1 MDKKERFSFRKYKVG
16 LVSVLVGAVFLAA
29 GAGRVS
35 ADELSKAAGVS
46 QTDPASNIEQ
56 VVQATESSS
65 TADFAQVASVEEAT
79 AEVSGVESTAT
90 ASATADEVALASKT
104 QETVSE
110 ELSSPAATS
119 EATTNETVDATA
131 VGNVANA
138 QNSGVSS
145 EVSEETAQDV
155 EASAAS
161 VSSEVVTEVT
171 EKAQLEE
178 QTLDSAT
185 PQSIDSDE
193 LITVPEAWESGYK
206 GQGTIVAI
214 IDSGLDVDHDVLH
227 ISDLS
232 TAKYGS
238 EEEIEA
244 AKAAAGITYGKW
256 FNDKV
261 VFGYNYVDGNT
272 ILKEGEEASH
282 GMHVTG
288 IATGN
293 PSKALDGEYI
303 YGVAPEAQVIFL
315 RVFSDLK
322 SYTGPALYVRAIE
335 DAVKLGADS
344 INLSLGS
351 TTGSEVNMD
360 ETLIAA
366 IKAAQKAGVNVAISA
381 GNDGTFGDGANPL
394 AENPD
399 YGLVGNPSTTQDVIS
414 VASYNNSITRSNVV
428 TFVGMEDNAELN
440 NGKSS
445 FTNPDK
451 SDKKFENGKAYDY
464 VYVGTGTAEELEGV
478 DLTGKLALIQR
489 GGLTF
494 SEKIANATAHGA
506 EGVIIFNNDP
516 DGSNISMA
524 IDDTAIA
531 IPSAF
536 IPYKFGIEL
545 AKGGYQ
551 IKFSDVAEKFDNPGA
566 GKFSS
571 FSSWG
576 LTTDGALKPDVA
588 APGGSIYSS
597 YNNDK
602 YGSMSGTSMASPHVA
617 GVIALVKQY
626 LKENF
631 PEKSDEEVGYLV
643 KALIMST
650 AKAHYDKEAQAYT
663 SPRQQGAGLVDT
675 ASAVSTGLYV
685 TGDDG
690 YGSVT
695 LGNVGDTFTFD
706 VTIHN
711 IGDQDKTLTYET
723 NLGTDTVENGEITL
737 APRQLSTTTGH
748 TITVKANSS
757 ETITITV
764 DASQFAELLSKEMPN
779 GYYLEG
785 FVRFLDPTDL
795 AEVVSIPYVGFRGDF
810 QNLAVVETPVYQLV
824 SDGKDGFYFEVS
836 DDHVVDGDES
846 TTALITNSTE
856 SNYSKILGTFSNE
869 NGDFVLQLDENGQ
882 PYLAISPDGDGNQ
895 DYVLFKGVFLRN
907 YTNATAAVYAVDDVN
922 FENPLWKSGDSSGI
936 KNYYKK
942 ASVLYATQWD
952 GKDQDGHDLADGKYK
967 YVLTYY
973 PEVIGA
979 DAQHLA
985 FDVIIDRKE
994 PIITTA
1000 TYDEN
1005 TLTFTPRK
1013 ALDPD
1018 GSGVFKDS
1026 IFYYAENEK
1035 GEVEQVYLTPNADGS
1050 FTLPLDLADI
1060 EDFYYAV
1067 EDYAGNVAYAKVE
1080 DLINVGND
1088 SGRVT
1093 VNLLNDETKGNSYVD
1108 YTFIIKDAK
1117 GDIVTDLH
1125 FFGEDLTTVDLP
1137 FGDYTVELALY
1148 DKEWAELAGPTSQ
1161 KVSISETDS
1170 YKTVDFFVHTFSKA
1184 ALVLDFDKDLPK
1196 GTDVTIVNKDGK
1208 VTSVP
1213 AARYIKTDYGKDV
1226 YVGDYTL
1233 ALNLPE
1239 GYEIYEDPDFT
1250 VLYGKQ
1256 NRVKFSV
1263 IDKTGLIS
1271 ETNATADLEKEARY
1285 YNASLAKLLTYRD
1298 ALTSAQTI
1306 LSEKHTQAEVDA
1318 ALANLQVAKAA
1329 LDGQETQYQALSDE
1343 SDRYAGVQ
1351 ADPAYYNASASSR
1364 ITYDTLYR
1372 SAKFILA
1379 KAQTTQEEVD
1389 TALADLVAAREALD
1403 GQATD
1408 FTALRDLSAKSAVLK
1423 VTAAKYQNANEAV
1436 KDAYDQVLEEA
1447 LAVLANEGATQAE
1460 VDAALANLKAAE
1472 KALDGQEIIED
1483 TGVPKE
1489 ESLIP
1494 EEVIK
1499 PETPPKVE
1507 PQVSENEKGG
1517 EVAALGGV
1525 TIHTEAKASTPAK
1538 PLASSKA
1545 TDELPQTSSVTQ
1557 NYLLALGF
1565 ILVTLTA
1572 GIWKRRKVS
1581 KD

>member
-29 GAGRVS
+29 GAGHVS

-79 AEVSGVESTAT
+79 TEVSGVESTAT

-293 PSKALDGEYI
+293 PTKALDGEYI

-1148 DKEWAELAGPTSQ
+1148 DKEWAELAGLTSQ

-1184 ALVLDFDKDLPK
+1184 VLVLDFDKDLPK

-1213 AARYIKTDYGKDV
+1213 AARYVKTDYGKDV

-1263 IDKTGLIS
+1263 SDKTGLIS

-1298 ALTSAQTI
+1298 ALTSAQII
-1306 LSEKHTQAEVDA
+1306 LSEKHTQAEVDD

-1351 ADPAYYNASASSR
+1351 ADHAYYNASASSR

-1423 VTAAKYQNANEAV
+1423 VTAAKYQNANEAA
-1436 KDAYDQVLEEA
+1436 KDAYDQALEEA

-1517 EVAALGGV
+1517 EVAALGVV

-1538 PLASSKA
+1538 PLASSKV

-1565 ILVTLTA
+1565 TLVTLTA

>member
-293 PSKALDGEYI
+293 PSKAVGDEYI

-690 YGSVT
+690 YSSVT

-785 FVRFLDPTDL
+785 FVRFLDPTNL

-1067 EDYAGNVAYAKVE
+1067 EDYAGNVAYEKVE

-1148 DKEWAELAGPTSQ
+1148 DKEWAELAGLTSQ

-1184 ALVLDFDKDLPK
+1184 ALVLDFDKVLPK

-1298 ALTSAQTI
+1298 ALKSAQII
-1306 LSEKHTQAEVDA
+1306 LSEKHTQAEVDD

-1403 GQATD
+1403 GQVTD

-1423 VTAAKYQNANEAV
+1423 VTAAKYQNANEAA
-1436 KDAYDQVLEEA
+1436 KDAYDQALEEA

-1483 TGVPKE
+1483 TGVSKE

-1517 EVAALGGV
+1517 EVAALGVV

-1565 ILVTLTA
+1565 TLVTLTA

>member
-244 AKAAAGITYGKW
+244 AKAAVGITYGKW

-293 PSKALDGEYI
+293 PSKAVGDEYI

-322 SYTGPALYVRAIE
+322 SSTGPALYVRAIE

-907 YTNATAAVYAVDDVN
+907 YTNATAAVYAADDVN
-922 FENPLWKSGDSSGI
+922 FENPLWESGDSSGI

-1298 ALTSAQTI
+1298 ALTSAQII
-1306 LSEKHTQAEVDA
+1306 LSEKHTQAEVDD

-1351 ADPAYYNASASSR
+1351 ADHAYYNASASSR

-1436 KDAYDQVLEEA
+1436 KDAYDQALEEA

-1460 VDAALANLKAAE
+1460 VDDALANLKAAE

-1517 EVAALGGV
+1517 EVAALGVV

-1538 PLASSKA
+1538 LLASSKA

-1565 ILVTLTA
+1565 TLVTLTA

>member
-1372 SAKFILA
+1372 FAKFILA

>member
-65 TADFAQVASVEEAT
+65 TADFAQVASVEATTEA
-79 AEVSGVESTAT
+79 SSVESTAT

-110 ELSSPAATS
+110 ELSSSAITS
-119 EATTNETVDATA
+119 EAAA

-293 PSKALDGEYI
+293 PTKALGDEYI

-322 SYTGPALYVRAIE
+322 SSTGPALYVRAIE

-351 TTGSEVNMD
+351 TTGSEVNI
-360 ETLIAA
+360 EQTLIDAV
-366 IKAAQKAGVNVAISA
+366 KAAQKAGVNVVFAA
-381 GNDGTFGDGANPL
+381 GNEGAFGDSINPS

-464 VYVGTGTAEELEGV
+464 VYVGTGTTEELEGV

-516 DGSNISMA
+516 DGSNVSMA

-545 AKGGYQ
+545 AKVGYQ

-617 GVIALVKQY
+617 GVVALVKQY

-836 DDHVVDGDES
+836 DDHVVESGDA
-846 TTALITNSTE
+846 TTSLLTNNAGSG
-856 SNYSKILGTFSNE
+856 YYKVLGTYSNDD
-869 NGDFVLQLDENGQ
+869 GDFVLQLDENGQ

-907 YTNATAAVYAVDDVN
+907 YTNATAAVYAADDVN
-922 FENPLWKSGDSSGI
+922 FENPLWESGDSSGI

-942 ASVLYATQWD
+942 ASVLYATRWD

-985 FDVIIDRKE
+985 FDVIVDRKE

-1018 GSGVFKDS
+1018 GSGVFEDS

-1148 DKEWAELAGPTSQ
+1148 DEEWAELAGPTSQ

-1213 AARYIKTDYGKDV
+1213 AARYVKTDYGKDV

-1306 LSEKHTQAEVDA
+1306 LSEKHTQAEVDD

-1423 VTAAKYQNANEAV
+1423 VTAAKYQNASETV
-1436 KDAYDQVLEEA
+1436 KDAYDQALEEA
-1447 LAVLANEGATQAE
+1447 LAVLANEGATQGE

-1483 TGVPKE
+1483 TDVPKE

-1517 EVAALGGV
+1517 EVAALGVV
-1525 TIHTEAKASTPAK
+1525 TVHKEVKASTPAK

-1565 ILVTLTA
+1565 TLVTLTA

>member
-29 GAGRVS
+29 GAGHVS

-79 AEVSGVESTAT
+79 TEVSGVESTAT

-293 PSKALDGEYI
+293 PTKALDGEYI

-856 SNYSKILGTFSNE
+856 SNYSKILGTFSNDD
-869 NGDFVLQLDENGQ
+869 GDFVLQLDENGQ

-1148 DKEWAELAGPTSQ
+1148 DKEWAELAGLTSQ

-1184 ALVLDFDKDLPK
+1184 VLVLDFDKDLPK

-1213 AARYIKTDYGKDV
+1213 AARYVKTDYGKDV

-1298 ALTSAQTI
+1298 ALTSAQII
-1306 LSEKHTQAEVDA
+1306 LSEKHTQAEVDD

-1351 ADPAYYNASASSR
+1351 ADHAYYNASASSR

-1423 VTAAKYQNANEAV
+1423 VTAAKYQNANEAA
-1436 KDAYDQVLEEA
+1436 KDAYDQALEEA

-1517 EVAALGGV
+1517 EVAALGVV

-1538 PLASSKA
+1538 PLASSKV

-1565 ILVTLTA
+1565 TLVTLTA

>member
-1 MDKKERFSFRKYKVG
+1 MDKKEKFSFRKYKVG

-35 ADELSKAAGVS
+35 ADELSKATALS
-46 QTDPASNIEQ
+46 QTDPASTIEQ

-65 TADFAQVASVEEAT
+65 VTDFAQVASVNAMTETSVVESPTTDGAATEAVTEETASADTAVTVAASEVAEEAT
-79 AEVSGVESTAT
+79 QAVS
-90 ASATADEVALASKT
+90 
-104 QETVSE
+104 
-110 ELSSPAATS
+110 
-119 EATTNETVDATA
+119 
-131 VGNVANA
+131 
-138 QNSGVSS
+138 
-145 EVSEETAQDV
+145 DV
-155 EASAAS
+155 ETSAAS
-161 VSSEVVTEVT
+161 VSSEVATEVA
-171 EKAQLEE
+171 EQAQPEAKTAE
-178 QTLDSAT
+178 VAT

-193 LITVPEAWESGYK
+193 IITVPKAWESGYK

-293 PSKALDGEYI
+293 PSKALGDEYI

-322 SYTGPALYVRAIE
+322 SSTGPALYVRAIE

-366 IKAAQKAGVNVAISA
+366 IKAAQKAGVNVAIAA
-381 GNDGTFGDGANPL
+381 GNDGVFADGWAKPS

-399 YGLVGNPSTTQDVIS
+399 YGLVGNPSTTRDVIS
-414 VASYNNSITRSNVV
+414 VASYNANYTRSNVV
-428 TFVGMEDNAELN
+428 TFVGMEDNADLN
-440 NGKSS
+440 HGKSA

-464 VYVGTGTAEELEGV
+464 VYVGTGTKEELEGV

-516 DGSNISMA
+516 DGSNVSMA

-597 YNNDK
+597 FNNSK
-602 YGSMSGTSMASPHVA
+602 YGTMSGTSMASPHVA

-643 KALIMST
+643 KALIMSN
-650 AKAHYDKEAQAYT
+650 AKAHYNKEAQAYT

-695 LGNVGDTFTFD
+695 LGNVGDTFSFD

-711 IGDQDKTLTYET
+711 IGDKDKTLTYET
-723 NLGTDTVENGEITL
+723 NLETDEVQDGSITL
-737 APRQLSTTTGH
+737 NPRLLSTTKGH
-748 TITVKANSS
+748 VLTVKANSS

-764 DASQFAELLSKEMPN
+764 DASQFAELLTKEMPN

-810 QNLAVVETPVYQLV
+810 QNLAVVEKPVYNLV
-824 SDGKDGFYFEVS
+824 ADGKEGVYFELN
-836 DDHVVDGDES
+836 DDNIVES
-846 TTALITNSTE
+846 GETVTSLLTNTKGS
-856 SNYSKILGTFSNE
+856 YYRILGTYANDE
-869 NGDFVLQLDENGQ
+869 GDFVLKLDENGL
-882 PYLAISPDGDGNQ
+882 PHLAISPDGDGNQ
-895 DYVLFKGVFLRN
+895 DYVVFKGVFLRN
-907 YTNATAAVYAVDDVN
+907 FANATAAVYAADDVN
-922 FENPLWKSGDSSGI
+922 LEHPLWESTSTDGI
-936 KNYYKK
+936 KTYSGK
-942 ASVLYATQWD
+942 ASVLYATEWAGKDKD
-952 GKDQDGHDLADGKYK
+952 GKDLADGNYK

-973 PEVIGA
+973 PDVVGA
-979 DAQHLA
+979 DPQHLA
-985 FDVIIDRKE
+985 FDVIVDRKE

-1000 TYDEN
+1000 TYDKD
-1005 TLTFTPRK
+1005 TFTFKPRK
-1013 ALDPD
+1013 VLDPD

-1026 IFYYAENEK
+1026 IFYYTKDEK
-1035 GEVEQVYLTPNADGS
+1035 GKDKQVFLAQNPDGS

-1067 EDYAGNVAYAKVE
+1067 EDYAGNVASATVK
-1080 DLINVGND
+1080 DLINVGNEN
-1088 SGRVT
+1088 GL
-1093 VNLLNDETKGNSYVD
+1093 VNVRLLDEQTNKVASKVD

-1117 GDIVTDLH
+1117 GNVVTDIRPY
-1125 FFGEDLTTVDLP
+1125 GGDLTTLALP

-1148 DKEWAELAGPTSQ
+1148 DKEWGESVGPSSKTLTLSDD
-1161 KVSISETDS
+1161 DS
-1170 YKTVDFFVHTFSKA
+1170 YKVVDFFVHTFSKA
-1184 ALVLDFDKDLPK
+1184 ALVLDFDKTLPK
-1196 GTDVTIVNKDGK
+1196 GTEVAIVNKDGK
-1208 VTSVP
+1208 VTVVP
-1213 AARYIKTDYGKDV
+1213 AARYLKTSYGKDV
-1226 YVGDYTL
+1226 YTGDYTL
-1233 ALNLPE
+1233 SLNLPE
-1239 GYEIYEDPDFT
+1239 GYEIYEEPDFT
-1250 VLYGKQ
+1250 VISGKQ

-1263 IDKTGLIS
+1263 IDKTALTS
-1271 ETNATADLEKEARY
+1271 ETKATADLEKEARY
-1285 YNASLAKLLTYRD
+1285 YNASLAKLLAYRD

-1306 LSEKHTQAEVDA
+1306 LAEKHTQAEVDD
-1318 ALANLQVAKAA
+1318 ALAKLQAAEAA
-1329 LDGQETQYQALSDE
+1329 LDGQETQYQELSDE
-1343 SDRYAGVQ
+1343 SDRYADVQ
-1351 ADPAYYNASASSR
+1351 ADPAYYNASAASR

-1379 KAQTTQEEVD
+1379 KAQATQAEVD
-1389 TALADLVAAREALD
+1389 EALADLVAAREALD

-1423 VTAAKYQNANEAV
+1423 VTAAKYQNASETV
-1436 KDAYDQVLEEA
+1436 KDAYDQALEEA
-1447 LAVLANEGATQAE
+1447 LAVLANEGATQGE

-1472 KALDGQEIIED
+1472 AELDGKEKQTTSTQTELNDFI
-1483 TGVPKE
+1483 PK
-1489 ESLIP
+1489 
-1494 EEVIK
+1494 EVIK
-1499 PETPPKVE
+1499 SETPPKVE

-1517 EVAALGGV
+1517 EVAALGVV
-1525 TIHTEAKASTPAK
+1525 TVHKEVKVSTPAK

-1565 ILVTLTA
+1565 ALVTLTA

>member
-1 MDKKERFSFRKYKVG
+1 MDKKEKFSFRKYKVG

-35 ADELSKAAGVS
+35 ADELSKATALS
-46 QTDPASNIEQ
+46 QTDPASTIEQ

-65 TADFAQVASVEEAT
+65 VTDFAQVASVNAMTETSVVESPTTDGAATEAVTEETASADTAVTVAASEVAEEAT
-79 AEVSGVESTAT
+79 QAVS
-90 ASATADEVALASKT
+90 
-104 QETVSE
+104 
-110 ELSSPAATS
+110 
-119 EATTNETVDATA
+119 
-131 VGNVANA
+131 
-138 QNSGVSS
+138 
-145 EVSEETAQDV
+145 DV
-155 EASAAS
+155 ETSAAS
-161 VSSEVVTEVT
+161 VSSEVATEVA
-171 EKAQLEE
+171 EQAQPEAKTAE
-178 QTLDSAT
+178 VAT

-193 LITVPEAWESGYK
+193 IITVPKAWESGYK

-293 PSKALDGEYI
+293 PSKALGDEYI

-322 SYTGPALYVRAIE
+322 SSTGPALYVRAIE

-366 IKAAQKAGVNVAISA
+366 IKAAQKAGVNVAIAA
-381 GNDGTFGDGANPL
+381 GNDGVFADGWAKPS

-399 YGLVGNPSTTQDVIS
+399 YGLVGNPSTTRDVIS
-414 VASYNNSITRSNVV
+414 VASYNANYTRSNVV
-428 TFVGMEDNAELN
+428 TFVGMEDNADLN
-440 NGKSS
+440 HGKSA

-464 VYVGTGTAEELEGV
+464 VYVGTGTKEELEGV

-516 DGSNISMA
+516 DGSNVSMA

-597 YNNDK
+597 FNNSK
-602 YGSMSGTSMASPHVA
+602 YGTMSGTSMASPHVA

-643 KALIMST
+643 KALIMSN
-650 AKAHYDKEAQAYT
+650 AKAHYNKEAQAYT

-695 LGNVGDTFTFD
+695 LGNVGDTFSFD

-711 IGDQDKTLTYET
+711 IGDKDKTLTYET
-723 NLGTDTVENGEITL
+723 NLETDEVQDGSITL
-737 APRQLSTTTGH
+737 NPRLLSTTKGH
-748 TITVKANSS
+748 VLTVKANSS

-764 DASQFAELLSKEMPN
+764 DASQFAELLTKEMPN

-810 QNLAVVETPVYQLV
+810 QNLAVVEKPVYNLV
-824 SDGKDGFYFEVS
+824 ADGKEGVYFELN
-836 DDHVVDGDES
+836 DDNIVES
-846 TTALITNSTE
+846 GETVTSLLTNTKGS
-856 SNYSKILGTFSNE
+856 YYRILGTYANDE
-869 NGDFVLQLDENGQ
+869 GDFVLKLDENGQ
-882 PYLAISPDGDGNQ
+882 PHLAISPDGDGNQ
-895 DYVLFKGVFLRN
+895 DYVVFKGVFLRN
-907 YTNATAAVYAVDDVN
+907 FANATAAVYAADDVN
-922 FENPLWKSGDSSGI
+922 LEHPLWESTSTDGI
-936 KNYYKK
+936 KTYSGK
-942 ASVLYATQWD
+942 ASVLYATEWAGKDKD
-952 GKDQDGHDLADGKYK
+952 GKDLADGNYK

-973 PEVIGA
+973 PDVVGA
-979 DAQHLA
+979 DPQHLA
-985 FDVIIDRKE
+985 FDVIVDRKE

-1000 TYDEN
+1000 TYDKD
-1005 TLTFTPRK
+1005 TFTFKPRK
-1013 ALDPD
+1013 VLDPD

-1026 IFYYAENEK
+1026 IFYYTKDEK
-1035 GEVEQVYLTPNADGS
+1035 GKDKQVFLAQNPDGS

-1067 EDYAGNVAYAKVE
+1067 EDYAGNVASATVK
-1080 DLINVGND
+1080 DLINVGNEN
-1088 SGRVT
+1088 GL
-1093 VNLLNDETKGNSYVD
+1093 VNVRLLDEQTNKVASKVD

-1117 GDIVTDLH
+1117 GNVVTDIRPY
-1125 FFGEDLTTVDLP
+1125 GGDLTTLALP

-1148 DKEWAELAGPTSQ
+1148 DKEWGESVGPSSKTLTLSDD
-1161 KVSISETDS
+1161 DS
-1170 YKTVDFFVHTFSKA
+1170 YKVVDFFVHTFSKA
-1184 ALVLDFDKDLPK
+1184 ALVLDFDKTLPK
-1196 GTDVTIVNKDGK
+1196 GTEVAIVNKDGK
-1208 VTSVP
+1208 VTVVP
-1213 AARYIKTDYGKDV
+1213 AARYLKTSYGKDV
-1226 YVGDYTL
+1226 YTGDYTL
-1233 ALNLPE
+1233 SLNLPE
-1239 GYEIYEDPDFT
+1239 GYEIYEEPDFT
-1250 VLYGKQ
+1250 VISGKQ

-1263 IDKTGLIS
+1263 IDKTALTS
-1271 ETNATADLEKEARY
+1271 ETKATADLEKEARY
-1285 YNASLAKLLTYRD
+1285 YNASLAKLLAYRD

-1306 LSEKHTQAEVDA
+1306 LAEKHTQAEVDD
-1318 ALANLQVAKAA
+1318 ALAKLQAAEAA
-1329 LDGQETQYQALSDE
+1329 LDGQETQYQELSDE
-1343 SDRYAGVQ
+1343 SDRYADVQ
-1351 ADPAYYNASASSR
+1351 ADPAYYNASAASR

-1379 KAQTTQEEVD
+1379 KAQATQAEVD
-1389 TALADLVAAREALD
+1389 EALADLVAAREALD

-1423 VTAAKYQNANEAV
+1423 VTAAKYQNASETV
-1436 KDAYDQVLEEA
+1436 KDAYDQALEEA
-1447 LAVLANEGATQAE
+1447 LAVLANEGATQGE

-1472 KALDGQEIIED
+1472 AELDGKEKQTTSTQTELNDFI
-1483 TGVPKE
+1483 PK
-1489 ESLIP
+1489 
-1494 EEVIK
+1494 EVIK
-1499 PETPPKVE
+1499 SETPPKVE

-1517 EVAALGGV
+1517 EVAALGVV
-1525 TIHTEAKASTPAK
+1525 TVHKEVKVSTPAK

-1565 ILVTLTA
+1565 ALVTLTA

>member
-293 PSKALDGEYI
+293 PSKAVGDEYI

-690 YGSVT
+690 YSSVT

-785 FVRFLDPTDL
+785 FVRFLDPTNL

-979 DAQHLA
+979 DTQHLA

-1067 EDYAGNVAYAKVE
+1067 EDYAGNVAYEKVE

-1148 DKEWAELAGPTSQ
+1148 DKEWAELAGLTSQ

-1184 ALVLDFDKDLPK
+1184 ALVLDFDKVLPK

-1298 ALTSAQTI
+1298 ALKSAQII
-1306 LSEKHTQAEVDA
+1306 LSEKHTQAEVDD

-1403 GQATD
+1403 GQVTD

-1423 VTAAKYQNANEAV
+1423 VTAAKYQNANEAA
-1436 KDAYDQVLEEA
+1436 KDAYDQALEEA

-1483 TGVPKE
+1483 TGVSKE

-1517 EVAALGGV
+1517 EVAALGVV

-1565 ILVTLTA
+1565 TLVTLTA

>member
-29 GAGRVS
+29 GAGHVS

-79 AEVSGVESTAT
+79 TEVSGVESTAT

-293 PSKALDGEYI
+293 PTKALDGEYI

-617 GVIALVKQY
+617 GVIR
-626 LKENF
+626 
-631 PEKSDEEVGYLV
+631 SEEVV
-643 KALIMST
+643 
-650 AKAHYDKEAQAYT
+650 
-663 SPRQQGAGLVDT
+663 
-675 ASAVSTGLYV
+675 
-685 TGDDG
+685 
-690 YGSVT
+690 
-695 LGNVGDTFTFD
+695 
-706 VTIHN
+706 
-711 IGDQDKTLTYET
+711 
-723 NLGTDTVENGEITL
+723 
-737 APRQLSTTTGH
+737 
-748 TITVKANSS
+748 
-757 ETITITV
+757 
-764 DASQFAELLSKEMPN
+764 
-779 GYYLEG
+779 
-785 FVRFLDPTDL
+785 
-795 AEVVSIPYVGFRGDF
+795 
-810 QNLAVVETPVYQLV
+810 
-824 SDGKDGFYFEVS
+824 
-836 DDHVVDGDES
+836 
-846 TTALITNSTE
+846 
-856 SNYSKILGTFSNE
+856 
-869 NGDFVLQLDENGQ
+869 
-882 PYLAISPDGDGNQ
+882 
-895 DYVLFKGVFLRN
+895 
-907 YTNATAAVYAVDDVN
+907 
-922 FENPLWKSGDSSGI
+922 
-936 KNYYKK
+936 
-942 ASVLYATQWD
+942 
-952 GKDQDGHDLADGKYK
+952 
-967 YVLTYY
+967 
-973 PEVIGA
+973 
-979 DAQHLA
+979 
-985 FDVIIDRKE
+985 
-994 PIITTA
+994 
-1000 TYDEN
+1000 
-1005 TLTFTPRK
+1005 
-1013 ALDPD
+1013 
-1018 GSGVFKDS
+1018 
-1026 IFYYAENEK
+1026 
-1035 GEVEQVYLTPNADGS
+1035 
-1050 FTLPLDLADI
+1050 
-1060 EDFYYAV
+1060 
-1067 EDYAGNVAYAKVE
+1067 
-1080 DLINVGND
+1080 
-1088 SGRVT
+1088 
-1093 VNLLNDETKGNSYVD
+1093 
-1108 YTFIIKDAK
+1108 
-1117 GDIVTDLH
+1117 
-1125 FFGEDLTTVDLP
+1125 
-1137 FGDYTVELALY
+1137 
-1148 DKEWAELAGPTSQ
+1148 
-1161 KVSISETDS
+1161 
-1170 YKTVDFFVHTFSKA
+1170 
-1184 ALVLDFDKDLPK
+1184 
-1196 GTDVTIVNKDGK
+1196 
-1208 VTSVP
+1208 
-1213 AARYIKTDYGKDV
+1213 
-1226 YVGDYTL
+1226 
-1233 ALNLPE
+1233 
-1239 GYEIYEDPDFT
+1239 
-1250 VLYGKQ
+1250 
-1256 NRVKFSV
+1256 
-1263 IDKTGLIS
+1263 
-1271 ETNATADLEKEARY
+1271 
-1285 YNASLAKLLTYRD
+1285 
-1298 ALTSAQTI
+1298 
-1306 LSEKHTQAEVDA
+1306 
-1318 ALANLQVAKAA
+1318 
-1329 LDGQETQYQALSDE
+1329 
-1343 SDRYAGVQ
+1343 
-1351 ADPAYYNASASSR
+1351 
-1364 ITYDTLYR
+1364 
-1372 SAKFILA
+1372 
-1379 KAQTTQEEVD
+1379 
-1389 TALADLVAAREALD
+1389 
-1403 GQATD
+1403 
-1408 FTALRDLSAKSAVLK
+1408 
-1423 VTAAKYQNANEAV
+1423 
-1436 KDAYDQVLEEA
+1436 
-1447 LAVLANEGATQAE
+1447 
-1460 VDAALANLKAAE
+1460 
-1472 KALDGQEIIED
+1472 
-1483 TGVPKE
+1483 
-1489 ESLIP
+1489 
-1494 EEVIK
+1494 
-1499 PETPPKVE
+1499 
-1507 PQVSENEKGG
+1507 
-1517 EVAALGGV
+1517 
-1525 TIHTEAKASTPAK
+1525 
-1538 PLASSKA
+1538 
-1545 TDELPQTSSVTQ
+1545 
-1557 NYLLALGF
+1557 
-1565 ILVTLTA
+1565 
-1572 GIWKRRKVS
+1572 
-1581 KD
+1581 

>member
-29 GAGRVS
+29 GAGHVS

-79 AEVSGVESTAT
+79 TEVSGVESTAT

-171 EKAQLEE
+171 EEAQLEE

-293 PSKALDGEYI
+293 PTKALDGEYI

-1148 DKEWAELAGPTSQ
+1148 DKEWAELAGLTSQ

-1184 ALVLDFDKDLPK
+1184 VLVLDFDKDLPK

-1213 AARYIKTDYGKDV
+1213 AARYVKTDYGKDV

-1298 ALTSAQTI
+1298 ALTSAQII
-1306 LSEKHTQAEVDA
+1306 LSEKHTQAEVDD

-1351 ADPAYYNASASSR
+1351 ADHAYYNASASSR

-1423 VTAAKYQNANEAV
+1423 VTAAKYQNANEAA
-1436 KDAYDQVLEEA
+1436 KDAYDQALEEA

-1517 EVAALGGV
+1517 EVAALGVV

-1538 PLASSKA
+1538 PLASSKV

-1565 ILVTLTA
+1565 TLVTLTA

>member
-293 PSKALDGEYI
+293 PSKALNGEYI

-922 FENPLWKSGDSSGI
+922 FENPLWESGDSSGI

-1298 ALTSAQTI
+1298 ALTSAQII
-1306 LSEKHTQAEVDA
+1306 LSEKHTQAEVDD

-1351 ADPAYYNASASSR
+1351 ADHAYYNASASSR

-1436 KDAYDQVLEEA
+1436 KDAYDQALEEA

-1517 EVAALGGV
+1517 EVAALGVV

-1538 PLASSKA
+1538 PLASSKV

-1565 ILVTLTA
+1565 TLVTLTA

>member
-79 AEVSGVESTAT
+79 TEVSGVESTAT

-119 EATTNETVDATA
+119 EAATNETVDATA

-293 PSKALDGEYI
+293 PSKALNGEYI

-381 GNDGTFGDGANPL
+381 GNDGTFGEGANPL

-922 FENPLWKSGDSSGI
+922 FENPLWESGDSSGI

-1060 EDFYYAV
+1060 EDFYYTV

-1213 AARYIKTDYGKDV
+1213 AARYVKTDYGKDV

-1306 LSEKHTQAEVDA
+1306 LSEKHTQAEVDD

-1408 FTALRDLSAKSAVLK
+1408 FTALRNLSAKSAVLK
-1423 VTAAKYQNANEAV
+1423 VTAAKYQNANEAA
-1436 KDAYDQVLEEA
+1436 KDAYDQALEEA

-1460 VDAALANLKAAE
+1460 VDVALANLKAAE

-1517 EVAALGGV
+1517 EVAALGVV

-1538 PLASSKA
+1538 LLASSKA

-1565 ILVTLTA
+1565 TLVTLTA